1 MQVDC
6 QIFTEGDTL
15 VVEFPYCSMYFDKFI
30 VQEKAYDIFADDYEH
45 AAMQDR
51 LDDHSFLD
59 FSLLDND
66 QKYDIMN
73 ELIYYYNVK
82 PQEVAIIS
90 HNQIKTYK

>member
-1 MQVDC
+1 
-6 QIFTEGDTL
+6 
-15 VVEFPYCSMYFDKFI
+15 MYFDKFI
-30 VQEKAYDIFADDYEH
+30 VEQKAYDIFADDYED

-59 FSLLDND
+59 FSLLDFD

-73 ELIYYYNVK
+73 DLIYYYNVK

-90 HNQIKTYK
+90 HNQIKIYK